1 MKPNRKPGA
10 GMSPPPRPSRHPE
23 YSNAKAYNGDRSKS
37 LGVDSPF
44 VWNAVVI
51 ELPGATEP
59 VFNLMLDMSAHR
71 HERCAFVKHHFEGS
85 GLPVPDNIVVLHK
98 ARGTIESDCC
108 CSRGRWGRAWSS
120 SIMPASGT
128 HGRTQLWMELCNE
141 MKPPPRC
148 GLGRR

>member
-1 MKPNRKPGA
+1 MKPNGRPGA
-10 GMSPPPRPSRHPE
+10 GVGSPPGPSSNPDGNTETYNRRPAR
-23 YSNAKAYNGDRSKS
+23 S

-98 ARGTIESDCC
+98 ARGTIESDCLLLARQMGA
-108 CSRGRWGRAWSS
+108 SVVILDYASKRYAWAY
-120 SIMPASGT
+120 PT
-128 HGRTQLWMELCNE
+128 VEQ
-141 MKPPPRC
+141 
-148 GLGRR
+148 